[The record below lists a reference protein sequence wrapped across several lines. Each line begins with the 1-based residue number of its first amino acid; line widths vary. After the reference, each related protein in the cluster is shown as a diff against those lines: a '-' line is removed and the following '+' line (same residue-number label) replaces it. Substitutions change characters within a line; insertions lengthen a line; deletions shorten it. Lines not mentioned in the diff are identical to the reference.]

1 MSGGDASEGVEARIL
16 GCALRHLRRD
26 GLKRLT
32 IVRVAEDAGM
42 THANVY
48 RYFPSKIALL
58 DRLCADWLLGI
69 ERRLGDIS
77 QAPDPADD
85 KLERFLTFWAR
96 AMDEKA
102 LNEPHLFAVLTDA
115 ISQGRDMAARHQQR
129 VRDLLLRVLEEG
141 ATTRV
146 FTLPDVRRA
155 EALTMDALHRF
166 LDPFAIQNDLAG
178 RRALTAGASS
188 GEVAGAGAPA
198 GGSGGARAA
207 RRDRLTRLVLRGLTA
222 FR

>member
-1 MSGGDASEGVEARIL
+1 MSGADVSEGVEARIL

-58 DRLCADWLLGI
+58 DRLCADWLRGI

-96 AMDEKA
+96 ALDEKA
-102 LNEPHLFAVLTDA
+102 LSEPHLFAVLTDA
-115 ISQGRDMAARHQQR
+115 ITQGRDVASRHQQR

-155 EALTMDALHRF
+155 EALIMDALHRF
-166 LDPFAIQNDLAG
+166 LDPFAIQNDLA
-178 RRALTAGASS
+178 SS
-188 GEVAGAGAPA
+188 HAPA
-198 GGSGGARAA
+198 VRLVSADGQDAVAPVGGGGGARAV